1 MEIFYYKAPLRNFGD
16 DLNAWLWPRVWP
28 ELELIEQYDWLIGI
42 GSVLDGR
49 LGDLPG
55 RKLVLGAGY
64 RPSQLGPP
72 PAQDVTI
79 LAVRG
84 RLTCEA
90 LGLDPVLAKGD
101 PAVLIQDAWRPERTD
116 RRGIGFMPHYQTSR
130 AFPLKSIVEDA
141 GLVYIDPESEV
152 ETVLEA
158 MSGVDRLLTEAMHG
172 AIVADALGAPWKRIG
187 LYNHV
192 REAPGSVDFKWA
204 DWASVYGL
212 DSQPSQVHELPI
224 PAKGFVRRAVRRL
237 GRAGR
242 LKGVAAELRRASDAP
257 GFQVSKRT
265 ICRER
270 CEDYRSML
278 RKLSGRLTVGS
289 ALG

>member
-1 MEIFYYKAPLRNFGD
+1 MKIFYYKAPLRNFGD
-16 DLNAWLWPRVWP
+16 DLNSWLWPRVWP
-28 ELELIEQYDWLIGI
+28 GLELIEQYDWLIGI

-49 LGDLPG
+49 LGDLLG

-72 PAQDVTI
+72 PAENVTI

-84 RLTCEA
+84 RLTCEE
-90 LGLDPVLAKGD
+90 LGLDPKLAKGD
-101 PAVLIQDAWRPERTD
+101 PAVLIQDAWQTQGNARS
-116 RRGIGFMPHYQTSR
+116 GIGFMPHYQTSR
-130 AFPLKSIVEDA
+130 AFPLRSVVEDA

-152 ETVLEA
+152 ETVLKA

-172 AIVADALGAPWKRIG
+172 AIVADALGLPWKRVG

-212 DSQPSQVHELPI
+212 DWKPSHLHELPI
-224 PAKGFVRRAVRRL
+224 PAKGLVRRAVRRL

-242 LKGVAAELRRASDAP
+242 LRGVAAELRRASDSS
-257 GFQVSKRT
+257 GFQVSNRT
-265 ICRER
+265 LCRER

-278 RKLSGRLTVGS
+278 HRISGRLTVES

>member
-1 MEIFYYKAPLRNFGD
+1 MKIFYYKAPLRNFGD

-49 LGDLPG
+49 LSELPG

-72 PAQDVTI
+72 PAEDVTI

-84 RLTCEA
+84 RLTCEK
-90 LGLDPVLAKGD
+90 LGLDPKLAKGD
-101 PAVLIQDAWRPERTD
+101 PAVLIQDAWQTQREA
-116 RRGIGFMPHYQTSR
+116 RGKVGFMPHYQTSR
-130 AFPLKSIVEDA
+130 AFPLRSVVEDA
-141 GLVYIDPESEV
+141 GFVYIDPESEV
-152 ETVLEA
+152 ETVLKA

-172 AIVADALGAPWKRIG
+172 AIVADALGVPWKRIG

-204 DWASVYGL
+204 DWASVYGV
-212 DSQPSQVHELPI
+212 DSTPSHLYELPI
-224 PAKGFVRRAVRRL
+224 PAKGLVRRAVRRL

-242 LKGVAAELRRASDAP
+242 LRGVAAELRRAADSA
-257 GFQVSKRT
+257 GFQVSNRA

-270 CEDYRSML
+270 CEDYRLML
-278 RKLSGRLTVGS
+278 HQLSGRLTVGS